1 MVELCVHWHRFPRYR
16 VPIQRHRKAPNTVTM
31 AQSAESRIQAAET
44 QVSKPQTASIIAGR
58 PYKARKSPKNPT
70 PAQIAKCQA
79 RAKAGEVVA
88 RFKADL
94 RTADEIYGTD
104 GPVTAKTHP
113 HTYSV
118 QFLQPR
124 LAMPA
129 DFIGVRSFQ
138 NCLERYI
145 ARESPAKQRSSHRP
159 ADTLSRIM
167 EKNEIPPPH
176 YPRED
181 RQVRASWR
189 WVTFLRYHL

>member
-1 MVELCVHWHRFPRYR
+1 MHWHRFPRYR
-16 VPIQRHRKAPNTVTM
+16 VPIQGHRKAPNTVTM

-44 QVSKPQTASIIAGR
+44 QVSKPQTASVIAGR

-167 EKNEIPPPH
+167 EKNKIPPPH